1 MEVLC
6 AEPRR
11 SGVLR
16 SMAATD
22 PIRGMP
28 KRLAI
33 LLGVAAAVVLAVAI
47 AAWRGQRVVQRIEAV
62 IPNGGGLREGS
73 AVAYRGVL
81 VGTVEKIWF
90 ADEGVRM
97 TFGLTRSVPIRSADT
112 LRVHTLGLL
121 GDRVAD
127 IRPGPSS
134 APLLPPDVLL
144 RGPPPLDPVTTD
156 ELRELLARQGSLG
169 STDSTVPR
177 AARP

>member
-1 MEVLC
+1 
-6 AEPRR
+6 
-11 SGVLR
+11 
-16 SMAATD
+16 
-22 PIRGMP
+22 MP

-33 LLGVAAAVVLAVAI
+33 LLGVTAAVVLAIAI
-47 AAWRGQRVVQRIEAV
+47 AAWRGQRVIQRIEAV

-97 TFGLTRSVPIRSADT
+97 TFGLTRSVPVRSADT

-127 IRPGPSS
+127 IRPGPTS
-134 APLLPPDVLL
+134 APLLASGALL
-144 RGPPPLDPVTTD
+144 SGPPPMGPVTTD
-156 ELRELLARQGSLG
+156 ELRELLARQRPLG
-169 STDSTVPR
+169 STDSTVPQ
-177 AARP
+177 ASRP